1 MMQEVNPAETTRAY
15 AFEMWMKAPMPMV
28 TLFRT
33 IDVSKLRKISKR
45 SGLKFNMLLCWCIG
59 KAASQEKSSLCFLWA
74 TDLSAMIR

>member
-33 IDVSKLRKISKR
+33 IDVSKLRKSV
-45 SGLKFNMLLCWCIG
+45 NE
-59 KAASQEKSSLCFLWA
+59 AV
-74 TDLSAMIR
+74 